1 MDLALTCLSAKEFG
15 KLKEII
21 AKHTSFYEK
30 REDQWI
36 KSILGRLD
44 SGTIK
49 GCKQDDLKRII
60 YIIDMWNYSD
70 IGDIDSEIE
79 KICRK
84 LKKFY
89 FETHSENELA

>member
-1 MDLALTCLSAKEFG
+1 MDLALTCLLPKEFG

-21 AKHTSFYEK
+21 AKHTSFYEN

-36 KSILGRLD
+36 KSILDRLH

-60 YIIDMWNYSD
+60 YIIDMWNFS
-70 IGDIDSEIE
+70 GIE
-79 KICRK
+79 KSGADVEKIISK
-84 LKKFY
+84 LKIFY
-89 FETHSENELA
+89 AKIYQESVFK